1 MENHGDNNMKNL
13 TKEEVIG
20 RLSFAKIQ
28 IKSQNTK
35 LIDEFNEILHG
46 KTFGSDAVSKISEII
61 DSISKCKNRTIF
73 LDDLCK
79 ITAYEKVN
87 DKKEEK

>member
-28 IKSQNTK
+28 IKSRNSK
-35 LIDEFNEILHG
+35 LIDDFNQILHG
-46 KTFGSDAVSKISEII
+46 ETFGSESIEKISEII